1 MLLLLLLL
9 LPLLL
14 PLFLLL
20 LPLLHCCCRCY
31 CCCCVCMRQVLL
43 DIIIRQVQDMEPD
56 DTRRC
61 LYLDLLRVTI
71 LHSQWADRGYY
82 RKDHVIAAL
91 ESIFAE
97 SGEHPGVWSVVCICL
112 CVCSSLPRCLCRVC
126 ASLCGH
132 KHTTSF
138 MA

>member
-1 MLLLLLLL
+1 
-9 LPLLL
+9 
-14 PLFLLL
+14 
-20 LPLLHCCCRCY
+20 
-31 CCCCVCMRQVLL
+31 
-43 DIIIRQVQDMEPD
+43 MEPD

-97 SGEHPGVWSVVCICL
+97 SGEHPGAWSVVFMCL
-112 CVCSSLPRCLCRVC
+112 CVCSSLPSPPVPC
-126 ASLCGH
+126 ASLWGH

>member
-1 MLLLLLLL
+1 M
-9 LPLLL
+9 
-14 PLFLLL
+14 
-20 LPLLHCCCRCY
+20 H
-31 CCCCVCMRQVLL
+31 QVLL

-97 SGEHPGVWSVVCICL
+97 SGEHPGVWSVVCAPHCL
-112 CVCSSLPRCLCRVC
+112 RCLCRVPRSVDTSALPLWHRIPFHSWMC
-126 ASLCGH
+126 FFAHYKNPSSNSV
-132 KHTTSF
+132 TTLGTPSCLV
-138 MA
+138 ANK